1 MKKILI
7 ISTSPR
13 KGGNSDTL
21 AHEFERGACEAGHAV
36 EFINLCDRTIAF
48 CRGCL
53 ACGKTNRCVIKDD
66 ANAIVEKMH
75 DADVV
80 VWATPIYY
88 YSVSGQ
94 MKTMIDR
101 GNPLYDTDYRFTETY
116 LLATAAED
124 EAEVVDGAKT
134 ALQGWVDCFE
144 RLSFKGTVFAGGVNN
159 RGDIA
164 NHPALTEAYEM
175 GCKA

>member
-21 AHEFERGACEAGHAV
+21 AHEFERGACEAGHEV
-36 EFINLCDRTIAF
+36 EFINLCDKEFSF
-48 CRGCL
+48 CRGCRG
-53 ACGKTNRCVIKDD
+53 CGKTNRCVIKDD

-80 VWATPIYY
+80 VWITPIYY

-101 GNPLYDTDYRFTETY
+101 TLPLFKSDYHFTETY

-124 EAEVVDGAKT
+124 EAEVVNGAKT

-164 NHPALTEAYEM
+164 NHPALAEAYEM
-175 GCKA
+175 GRKS